1 MLLQFLPSVNNNFPL
16 HFNIALES
24 GLLNPNTVFQY
35 LTTLSSEEIV
45 QNYNGFNVIDAY
57 LGHLALHYE
66 DKNIPES
73 YQEYND
79 DLKIIIDEQTKQEHF
94 KNIEYLYHKVKN
106 IIDIENTQF
115 FELSVLTGN
124 LELIRLLS
132 VDFPEYVKQK
142 SICFSQ
148 EYSYTEDMSLLS
160 YSVFKNGNNILKFLI
175 QNDNKIIF
183 NELDHK
189 NNLNSLHFLNNIEL
203 FELFIKKDLIEWNNP
218 LNKNLLHHLYKKI
231 NPFEYNQLVK
241 IIDKY
246 ANNEDTAYL
255 KLFSASTE
263 KNIVN
268 LKNKLPI
275 FHENKNIAMDG
286 VSLLGHACLFNLSNF
301 FEPESTNN
309 SKNIALI
316 LDNEPNIYY
325 ESVTGCKDI
334 DLSIISN
341 SHLSKHSYK
350 TGLHEKLK
358 LSIINQLLKPNG
370 LILNEKDISFR
381 EMIKSPE
388 MQSYSQK
395 AHTLITS
402 FDNSVQK
409 LLDSNKYKKETIW
422 SVLKNYDS
430 IWGEHNFDRRG
441 TNNSYLI
448 SAKYLQETPVFL
460 GFNPLLNVYEKALSL
475 LADNIENKDINIID
489 KTTVSYATEWLN
501 HSTAMDMIENA
512 CKNNASDINQTIC
525 LKTITN
531 LLYIYSYFIH
541 EYQLYDSYHF
551 QSGIRNIIMK
561 TEKNL
566 PSLLNIQDKNE
577 IKPMNEKLEYIHNVL
592 KEEQI
597 TSPALQALLE
607 KITFE
612 QIFDKQI
619 ISNQHKKRI

>member
-1 MLLQFLPSVNNNFPL
+1 MLLQFLPAVNNNFPL

-35 LTTLSSEEIV
+35 LTTLSGEEII

-79 DLKIIIDEQTKQEHF
+79 DLKIIIDEPTKQKHF
-94 KNIEYLYHKVKN
+94 KNIEYLYHKIKDV
-106 IIDIENTQF
+106 IDIEKTQF

-124 LELIRLLS
+124 LELIKLLS
-132 VDFPEYVKQK
+132 IDFPEYVKQK

-148 EYSYTEDMSLLS
+148 EYSYNENMSLLS

-183 NELDHK
+183 YDLDHK
-189 NNLNSLHFLNNIEL
+189 SNLNSLHFLNNLEL
-203 FELFIKKDLIEWNNP
+203 FELFVKKNLIEWSNP
-218 LNKNLLHHLYKKI
+218 LNKGLLHHLYKKV
-231 NPFEYNQLVK
+231 NPSHYNQFVK

-275 FHENKNIAMDG
+275 FHENKNITMDG

-316 LDNEPNIYY
+316 LDNEPDIYY
-325 ESVTGCKDI
+325 ESIPGCKDI

-350 TGLHEKLK
+350 TGLHERLK
-358 LSIINQLLKPNG
+358 LSIINQLLKPYG
-370 LILNEKDISFR
+370 LILNDKDISFR
-381 EMIKSPE
+381 DMIKSLE
-388 MQSYSQK
+388 MQSYSEK
-395 AHTLITS
+395 AHKVITN
-402 FDNSVQK
+402 FDNSIQE
-409 LLDSNKYKKETIW
+409 LLNFNIHKKEIIW

-430 IWGEHNFDRRG
+430 IWGGHNLDRKG
-441 TNNSYLI
+441 ISNSYLI

-460 GFNPLLNVYEKALSL
+460 EFNPLLNIYEKALSL
-475 LADNIENKDINIID
+475 IADNIEDKDINIID
-489 KTTVSYATEWLN
+489 KTTVSYVTDWLN
-501 HSTAMDMIENA
+501 YDTAMDMIKNA
-512 CKNNASDINQTIC
+512 CKNNASDINQNIC
-525 LKTITN
+525 LKIITN

-561 TEKNL
+561 TEQNL
-566 PSLLNIQDKNE
+566 PSLLNIQDRNE
-577 IKPMNEKLEYIHNVL
+577 IINKKLEYIHNIL
-592 KEEQI
+592 NKEEI
-597 TSPALQALLE
+597 RSPTLQALLE

-612 QIFDKQI
+612 PIFNKQMI
-619 ISNQHKKRI
+619 PNKHKKRM